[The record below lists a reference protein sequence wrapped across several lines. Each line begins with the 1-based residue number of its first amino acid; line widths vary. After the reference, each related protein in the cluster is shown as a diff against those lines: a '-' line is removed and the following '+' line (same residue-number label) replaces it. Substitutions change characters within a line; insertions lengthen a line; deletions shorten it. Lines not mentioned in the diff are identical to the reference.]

1 MEYRNFG
8 RQIVIRLDEGDEI
21 VAEVMEVCRREQ
33 VSAALVQGIGFTD
46 EMKIRIYDRDSD
58 TFLFHTVKEPME
70 ITSLTGNIA
79 RADNGLYAHLH
90 IMAADREMNV
100 KGGHLISFRIAA
112 AGEIVLNLC
121 DGVFFRGASD
131 DQRLGPISFEE
142 KEDG

>member
-8 RQIVIRLDEGDEI
+8 RQIVIRLDAGDEI

-70 ITSLTGNIA
+70 ITSLT
-79 RADNGLYAHLH
+79 
-90 IMAADREMNV
+90 
-100 KGGHLISFRIAA
+100 
-112 AGEIVLNLC
+112 
-121 DGVFFRGASD
+121 
-131 DQRLGPISFEE
+131 
-142 KEDG
+142 